1 MRKSLLFLWGIL
13 LLLLLPSYLISQTR
27 QITGKITDEKGDAV
41 PGASIVVKGANAGVS
56 ADENGRYSIQTSG
69 NNVTLVFSAVGRATR
84 EIKLGEATTYDVVL
98 QPSVSHD
105 LNEVVVTAA
114 FGFKQRKKTLGYNVQ
129 EVTSAE
135 LSKGRENNFINA
147 LQGKISGVNITSS
160 GGAPGA
166 GTDIV
171 IRGISSLSPTADNQP
186 LIIIDGMP
194 VNNSTVSG
202 SMIPST
208 GTNGLPALS
217 NDQFSYANRGLDI
230 NPDDIESISVLKG
243 AGATALY
250 GLKAANGVLIITTKK
265 GRTGRVTINLSSS
278 VGLDYITKYPEIQ
291 TKYREGQQGRL
302 AFNGDGSPNRF
313 QTFGPARTDA
323 DPAYNN
329 FKNLFETGM
338 RYNNSITVQGGNDRT
353 TYYSSFSS
361 LNQKGI
367 LKSTSFDRY
376 TFKLAGSS
384 QLSSKVGVNASAT
397 LTTSQSV
404 QPSAGDKGVMTAI
417 AYHTPT
423 VDVRDY
429 MYEDGSQKVYAPGII
444 DNPLYV
450 ARFSQMKSN
459 VFRLVGNMGLSWSIV
474 PKLKFDYKIG
484 GDYYSDN
491 RTRIVPGPR
500 FNNDPRT
507 LDMAIASGGFIV
519 EERVTYRDVSSNA
532 FLTWQDKINEDFDY
546 TLLAGNSVQ
555 VTYTDIVNTRGEKF
569 GLAGFYDLS
578 NTTNQFNARSTTR
591 RRYAG
596 IFGSAKVGFRD
607 AIYLELSARN
617 DWSSTLPTANNSF
630 FYPAASLSYIFTE
643 LHNLSNNILSFGKL
657 RVSYAQVG
665 KDAPPYSNSPYFSAP
680 RGFPFQTGLSSTLGF
695 LRSPEYADPN
705 LKPEMQKSF
714 ELGTELHFLRDRLN
728 VDFSWYRNKN
738 VDQIIPVPI
747 AYTSGYGTYITNAG
761 SIQNEGFEFELSGTP
776 IKTKDFNWTL
786 VGNWT
791 RNVSTVLSIREGI
804 TDINFYDEGRL
815 INKLT
820 VGGSAGDLY
829 GTAYKRDEKGNLLI
843 NAQGFPD
850 FTPQF
855 VKAGN
860 AFPDWIGSIS
870 TTLNWKNFT
879 LSGLLEYKKGG
890 DVFDVTMRNAIRN
903 GVLKITENRYQQM
916 IFSGVKISDGKP
928 NDIPVVLDH
937 NFYRGTNLFNNITDI
952 ILQDASWLRLRNVS
966 LNYEL
971 PKKWLE
977 RTKFIRGA
985 TIGVTASNFILWT
998 PYSGYD
1004 PQSSA
1009 FATGFNVYGFTGSA
1023 IPNYSSWLINLN
1035 VNF

>member
-13 LLLLLPSYLISQTR
+13 LLLLLPTYLFSQTR
-27 QITGKITDEKGDAV
+27 QISGKVTDEKGV
-41 PGASIVVKGANAGVS
+41 PIPSASVLVKGTNTGVS
-56 ADENGRYSIQTSG
+56 ADESGRYTIQVSG
-69 NNVTLVFSAVGRATR
+69 NNVTLIFSAAGLAAKEV
-84 EIKLGEATTYDVVL
+84 KLGEAATYDVVL
-98 QPSVSHD
+98 TPGSS
-105 LNEVVVTAA
+105 LSEVVVTAA

-135 LSKGRENNFINA
+135 LTKGRENNFINA

-171 IRGISSLSPTADNQP
+171 IRGLSSLSPTADNQP

-202 SMIPST
+202 NMIPST
-208 GTNGLPALS
+208 GTNDLQARS

-250 GLKAANGVLIITTKK
+250 GLRAANGVLIITTKRGSA
-265 GRTGRVTINLSSS
+265 GRMSINFSNSTGI
-278 VGLDYITKYPEIQ
+278 DYITKYPDIQ

-302 AFNGDGSPNRF
+302 AFNSDGSPNRF
-313 QTFGPARTDA
+313 QTFGPLRTGD

-329 FKNLFETGM
+329 FKRLFETGL
-338 RYNNSITVQGGNDRT
+338 RVNNSLTVQGGNNRT

-367 LKSTSFDRY
+367 LPSTKYDRY
-376 TFKLAGSS
+376 TFKLAGTS
-384 QLSSKVGVNASAT
+384 QLADKLGVNASAT

-417 AYHTPT
+417 AYHTT
-423 VDVRDY
+423 TFDVRDY
-429 MYEDGSQKVYAPGII
+429 IYPDGSQKVYSPGII

-450 ARFSQMKSN
+450 AKYSQMKSN
-459 VFRLVGNMGLSWSIV
+459 VFRIVGNMGFNWSIL

-484 GDYYSDN
+484 GDFYNDN

-500 FNNDPRT
+500 YLNDPRT
-507 LDMAIASGGFIV
+507 LDMAILSGGFIV
-519 EERVTYRDVSSNA
+519 EERVTYRDVNSNA
-532 FLTWQDKINEDFDY
+532 FLTWQDQINDDFDY
-546 TLLAGNSVQ
+546 TILAGNSIQ
-555 VTYTDIVNTRGEKF
+555 VTYTDIINTRGEKF

-578 NTTNQFNARSTTR
+578 NTTNQFNSRATTR

-596 IFGSAKVGFRD
+596 IFGSAKVGFRN
-607 AIYLELSARN
+607 AVYLEVTGRN
-617 DWSSTLPTANNSF
+617 DWSSTLPTNNNSF
-630 FYPAASLSYIFTE
+630 FYPAVSLSYIFTE
-643 LHNLSNNILSFGKL
+643 LHKLSNDVFNFGKV
-657 RVSYAQVG
+657 RISYAQVG
-665 KDAPPYSNSPYFSAP
+665 KDAPPYANSPYYVAP

-695 LRSPEYADPN
+695 LRSTEYADPN

-714 ELGTELHFLRDRLN
+714 ELGTELHFLKDKLN
-728 VDFSWYRNKN
+728 IDFSYYRNKN
-738 VDQIIPVPI
+738 LDQIIPVPI

-761 SIQNEGFEFELSGTP
+761 SIQNEGFEVELTVTP
-776 IKTKDFNWTL
+776 VKTKDLKWSIT
-786 VGNWT
+786 GNWT
-791 RNVSTVLSIREGI
+791 RNVSSVLSIREGI
-804 TDINFYDEGRL
+804 TDINFYDEGRM

-820 VGGSAGDLY
+820 IGGSAGDLY
-829 GTAYKRDEKGNLLI
+829 GTAYKRNEQGQLLI

-860 AFPDWIGSIS
+860 AFPDWIGSVF
-870 TTLNWKNFT
+870 TTVTWKNFT
-879 LSGLLEYKKGG
+879 FSGLLEYKKGG

-903 GVLKITENRYQQM
+903 GVLKITENRYQQVVFDG
-916 IFSGVKISDGKP
+916 IKIADGKP

-937 NFYRGTNLFNNITDI
+937 NYYRNANLFNNITDV
-952 ILQDASWLRLRNVS
+952 ILQDASWLRLRNIS
-966 LNYEL
+966 LSYDL
-971 PKKWLE
+971 PKQLLE
-977 RTKFIRGA
+977 RTKFIK
-985 TIGVTASNFILWT
+985 GVTVGVTGSNFILWT

-1009 FATGFNVYGFTGSA
+1009 FATGYNVYGFTGSN
-1023 IPNYSSWLINLN
+1023 IPNYSSWLFNLN